1 MHKKHHSHKGRVNR
15 INTAEN
21 KFVLA
26 SASPRRK
33 QLLEKIG
40 LQFIV
45 MASGAAEIILEGVEP
60 QIIVQEL
67 ALLKAADVAKQCH
80 KAIVIAADTLV
91 CIDGNV
97 MGKPSDKANAYAMLR
112 ALSGR
117 QHSVYTGIC
126 VFDSETG
133 KSVCDYEKTQVV
145 FRSLSDEEIH
155 AYISTGEP
163 FDKAGAYGIQE
174 LGMLLIEEI
183 HGDYFNVV
191 GLPIC
196 KLGLL
201 LKNEFQIDLLQK

>member
-1 MHKKHHSHKGRVNR
+1 MNS
-15 INTAEN
+15 INTVKN
-21 KFVLA
+21 KFILA
-26 SASPRRK
+26 STSPRRK

-40 LQFIV
+40 LQFDVI
-45 MASGAAEIILEGVEP
+45 ASGADETILKGIEPEIL
-60 QIIVQEL
+60 VQEL
-67 ALLKAADVAKQCH
+67 ALLKATNVAKQCH
-80 KAIVIAADTLV
+80 KAFIIAADTIV
-91 CIDGNV
+91 CIDENV

-126 VFDSETG
+126 VFDLETG
-133 KSVCDYEKTQVV
+133 KTVCDYEKTQVV

-201 LKNEFQIDLLQK
+201 LKNEFNIDLLQKR